1 MPTRELSNSDTCIN
15 LLPEKSASPS
25 APPNRFK
32 SVMMSNV
39 HCSSTGKVGKARMGK
54 RQQKSKENE
63 ERTEATREGEGTKA
77 REDRK
82 ETSQAQPLPD
92 LKENILSGIRAIE

>member
-1 MPTRELSNSDTCIN
+1 MPTRELSNSDTCMN
-15 LLPEKSASPS
+15 LLPEKSAIPS

-32 SVMMSNV
+32 SVTNV

-63 ERTEATREGEGTKA
+63 ERTEATREGEETKA

-82 ETSQAQPLPD
+82 ETSQAEPFPD
-92 LKENILSGIRAIE
+92 PKENILSGIRAIE